1 MGKEREKY
9 GLDEE
14 EQKLLIFL
22 EKIGNMSS
30 LMPCKQKKTELF

>member
-1 MGKEREKY
+1 MEKRKKY

-22 EKIGNMSS
+22 EKMEEMSS
-30 LMPCKQKKTELF
+30 VKPCKQKEKKIF